1 MLIQIIVVINYS
13 LQGVWIVLQL
23 IVATFL
29 SIKVIKTK
37 RYNIIP
43 LILFFFIS
51 SLRIISFFMSPS
63 FLIIFLIMVQFPNIL
78 LVIFTKLTFFKHKK
92 SPFKVF
98 LIILIIVRFFDFI
111 IRINFQIS
119 IPMTYYLE
127 ESNLIFYY
135 YILFSITI
143 SFLLSHLWLGITA
156 LRYYKIIKSSNIE
169 PWIKLRYGLIG
180 WGSFIYTFSIFLYYL
195 IPYDII
201 GVFAFP
207 NIVYG
212 YIILG
217 FTVCYSLSMYFAWI
231 MPKCL
236 KNRLNKD
243 FQVIEEKEYEED
255 ELLEIVK
262 KELSE
267 RNS

>member
-1 MLIQIIVVINYS
+1 MLMQLTVVINYS
-13 LQGVWIVLQL
+13 LQVVWIVLQL

-29 SIKVIKTK
+29 SFKAIKTK
-37 RYNIIP
+37 RFNLIP
-43 LILFFFIS
+43 LILFFLIS
-51 SLRIISFFMSPS
+51 SLRIIFILIFPS
-63 FLIIFLIMVQFPNIL
+63 LLIIFLIMIQFPNIL
-78 LVIFTKLTFFKHKK
+78 LVIFTKLTFFKYKK
-92 SPFKVF
+92 SPFKAF
-98 LIILIIVRFFDFI
+98 LIVLIIVRFIDFV
-111 IRINFQIS
+111 IRLNFHIS

-135 YILFSITI
+135 FILFSITI

-156 LRYYKIIKSSNIE
+156 LRYYKVIKSSNIE

-195 IPYDII
+195 IPYDVI
-201 GVFAFP
+201 GMFAFP

-231 MPKCL
+231 MPKWL

-243 FQVIEEKEYEED
+243 FQVKEEKEYEED

-267 RNS
+267 RNL